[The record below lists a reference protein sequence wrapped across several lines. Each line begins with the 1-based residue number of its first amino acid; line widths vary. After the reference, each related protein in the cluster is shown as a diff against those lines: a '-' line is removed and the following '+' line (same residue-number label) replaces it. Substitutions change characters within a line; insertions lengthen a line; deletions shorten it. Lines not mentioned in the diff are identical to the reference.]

1 MPFHNQPLEVSKR
14 EFRTLERKFASQM
27 EAPQNLNNFNIDEMR
42 SVKTLSRIQG
52 ARGDTVCARGPQHQL
67 DGSRRIQ
74 HDHRESRSSRNT
86 SVGDNFPV

>member
-1 MPFHNQPLEVSKR
+1 MPFHNQLLEVSKR
-14 EFRTLERKFASQM
+14 ELGALERKFASQM

-42 SVKTLSRIQG
+42 SVKTLSRIQR
-52 ARGDTVCARGPQHQL
+52 ARSNTVCTRGPQHQL
-67 DGSRRIQ
+67 DRSRGIQ